1 MADKGSLSCTA
12 HHQVTLVGGVVK
24 LGLYQNKSTDNKKIT
39 LAISLNIR
47 INQLTASRTWIRRH

>member
-24 LGLYQNKSTDNKKIT
+24 LGLYQNKSTDIEKNN
-39 LAISLNIR
+39 SL
-47 INQLTASRTWIRRH
+47 LYL